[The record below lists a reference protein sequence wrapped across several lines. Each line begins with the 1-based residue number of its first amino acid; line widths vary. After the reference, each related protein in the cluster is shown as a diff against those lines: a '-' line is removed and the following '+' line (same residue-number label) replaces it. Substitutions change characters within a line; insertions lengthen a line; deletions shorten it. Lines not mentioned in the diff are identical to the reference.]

1 LTDYVQL
8 LEINVPKNREI
19 GFLIAKCNFFRT
31 HLPILLT
38 NIRRMV
44 ILNNMAKVNHR
55 SKILDAGLEVFYEHG
70 FHGSG
75 VQDVVDQAGVPK
87 GSFYNHF
94 KSKEALGLEVLET
107 YWSTGNDARAELRA
121 SSRAPLKRI
130 DRHLAALGYDKNG
143 CLIGNFSAELAGVE
157 QFRSRLVELFQSW
170 KSEVAACIK
179 DGQNDGTIR
188 GDAKAENLAEF
199 VVEGMQGAQ
208 LKAKIEQDPAV
219 VARYRKSIQLF
230 LKSH

>member
-1 LTDYVQL
+1 M
-8 LEINVPKNREI
+8 PK
-19 GFLIAKCNFFRT
+19 
-31 HLPILLT
+31 P
-38 NIRRMV
+38 
-44 ILNNMAKVNHR
+44 NHR
-55 SKILDAGLEVFYEHG
+55 SKILSAGLEVFYEHG

-107 YWSTGNDARAELRA
+107 YWSAGNAARAELRA
-121 SSRAPLKRI
+121 TDNAPLKRI

-143 CLIGNFSAELAGVE
+143 CLVGNFSAELAGIDE
-157 QFRSRLVELFQSW
+157 IRNRIVELFKSW
-170 KSEVAACIK
+170 RAEVAACIQE
-179 DGQNDGTIR
+179 GQLDGTIR
-188 GDAKAENLAEF
+188 DDAKAANLAEF

-219 VARYRKSIQLF
+219 VSRYRKSIQLF
-230 LKSH
+230 LKSS

>member
-1 LTDYVQL
+1 
-8 LEINVPKNREI
+8 
-19 GFLIAKCNFFRT
+19 
-31 HLPILLT
+31 
-38 NIRRMV
+38 
-44 ILNNMAKVNHR
+44 MAKPNHR
-55 SKILDAGLEVFYEHG
+55 NKILDAGLEVFYEYG

-107 YWSTGNDARAELRA
+107 YWNAGNDARAELR
-121 SSRAPLKRI
+121 STNKAPLKRI

-143 CLIGNFSAELAGVE
+143 CLIGNFSAELAGIDE
-157 QFRSRLVELFQSW
+157 FRSRISELFKSW
-170 KSEVAACIK
+170 RSELAVSIREGQE
-179 DGQNDGTIR
+179 DGSIR
-188 GDAKAENLAEF
+188 DDAKAEDLAEF
-199 VVEGMQGAQ
+199 IVQGMQGAQ

-230 LKSH
+230 LTSP